1 VKAKKEESYG
11 IRVSIT
17 AEVSAAAPGPQAVQ
31 PRKRSRIA
39 VLDGLRLLAAT
50 MVVFYHYVGV
60 PNAKIGSTGRRDVL
74 AWGTSAANIFPSL
87 LNHLASYGWTGVEL
101 FFMIS
106 GFVICMSGWGRRPA
120 DFFISRVVR
129 LVPAYWAATLLTA
142 AVLMIFPRL
151 TSGARFSVVLT
162 NLTMVQSAYGVP
174 NLVPAYWTLFVELT
188 FYLLFGLV
196 AIGGITYRRM
206 VTFCVLW
213 SVASLVAAGSHLVLL
228 KHFVNPP
235 YSPFFVAGIA
245 FFLIHKFGGNLLLWA
260 IVAYSW
266 LISVNQ
272 PHTNPPWPV
281 VVILTSFYVIMAI
294 VATHRLDRIQ
304 WRWLPVAGALT
315 YPLYLVHQDIGF
327 TAFSYLKNLAPAWVI
342 AAATYLVMLG
352 VAWLI
357 YRFVER
363 PVAPLLRR
371 RLSAA
376 VDGVRRSGLQAAA
389 ASVAA
394 AAKGTAPADGTGPA
408 NGTGSPNGK
417 GHANGATIGNGT
429 GHANGAT
436 IGNGTGH
443 ANGAAPANGN
453 GSGSGP
459 NGNGHQVAYSVR
471 AAPREPPAS

>member
-1 VKAKKEESYG
+1 
-11 IRVSIT
+11 
-17 AEVSAAAPGPQAVQ
+17 
-31 PRKRSRIA
+31 
-39 VLDGLRLLAAT
+39 
-50 MVVFYHYVGV
+50 M
-60 PNAKIGSTGRRDVL
+60 
-74 AWGTSAANIFPSL
+74 
-87 LNHLASYGWTGVEL
+87 
-101 FFMIS
+101 
-106 GFVICMSGWGRRPA
+106 
-120 DFFISRVVR
+120 
-129 LVPAYWAATLLTA
+129 
-142 AVLMIFPRL
+142 
-151 TSGARFSVVLT
+151 
-162 NLTMVQSAYGVP
+162 
-174 NLVPAYWTLFVELT
+174 
-188 FYLLFGLV
+188 
-196 AIGGITYRRM
+196 
-206 VTFCVLW
+206 
-213 SVASLVAAGSHLVLL
+213 
-228 KHFVNPP
+228 
-235 YSPFFVAGIA
+235 AGIA

-281 VVILTSFYVIMAI
+281 VVILTSFYVIMAV

-408 NGTGSPNGK
+408 NRTGSPNGT

-429 GHANGAT
+429 GRANGAAPANGKANGNGNGTGHANGTTPANGNAT
-436 IGNGTGH
+436 GTGH

-453 GSGSGP
+453 GSGP
-459 NGNGHQVAYSVR
+459 NGNGHQVAYSAR
-471 AAPREPPAS
+471 AAPRDYPPS